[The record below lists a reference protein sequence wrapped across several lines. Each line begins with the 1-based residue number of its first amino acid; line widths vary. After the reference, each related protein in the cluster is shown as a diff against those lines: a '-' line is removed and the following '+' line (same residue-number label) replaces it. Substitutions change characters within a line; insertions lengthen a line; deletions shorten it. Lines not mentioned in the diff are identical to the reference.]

1 MGLAFGVWPATAQ
14 EPDSLL
20 VDNLQE
26 VVVSAVRASK
36 EAPFAV
42 ANLSRREL
50 QDFSSSGRELPMLFS
65 RTPGIISW
73 SENGVGTGTTYLRIR
88 GAGGSRINVTLDG
101 VPLNSPEDQS
111 VFWANMNSYG
121 KLLSSVQIQR
131 GVGTSTNGDGAF
143 GGTIAL
149 GTKAPSLDPSGEI
162 SASYGSFNTLNAG
175 GALSS
180 GLMWNHLV
188 LGAVIWSERAGWAAD
203 GASATSS
210 WATMRTRGKPGMA

>member
-1 MGLAFGVWPATAQ
+1 MYFRCFCAMLATSLGLAFGVWPATAQ

-101 VPLNSPEDQS
+101 VPLNSPNCS
-111 VFWANMNSYG
+111 AACKSNAASAPRPTAM
-121 KLLSSVQIQR
+121 
-131 GVGTSTNGDGAF
+131 
-143 GGTIAL
+143 
-149 GTKAPSLDPSGEI
+149 APSAARSLWGPKHLHWIRVERSP
-162 SASYGSFNTLNAG
+162 LPM
-175 GALSS
+175 ALS
-180 GLMWNHLV
+180 
-188 LGAVIWSERAGWAAD
+188 
-203 GASATSS
+203 T
-210 WATMRTRGKPGMA
+210 P